1 MFCRTASLSV
11 TISFFAHRICVYVLV
26 GLMFEVQ
33 SIGGDASLFARIGF
47 VPTGSLPHG
56 RGPYPA
62 ILLSVLFAQEIQQ
75 LQRRNEQVG
84 HGGGGCSK
92 FTKPLDFG
100 NHRLDWRTVVVFCE
114 KDHVLRPCLA

>member
-75 LQRRNEQVG
+75 LQRRNEQAASLARE
-84 HGGGGCSK
+84 SK
-92 FTKPLDFG
+92 EALEHLAPAAGALDFTG
-100 NHRLDWRTVVVFCE
+100 LIARLDVFS
-114 KDHVLRPCLA
+114 RPAA